1 MPNERPA
8 DFILRCI
15 ELRGKLILTFKT
27 SGEIEHD
34 QILVSGVFLRSVES
48 GLENNLNLQ
57 EIRPVLRSQGVTDED
72 ILSATKRTAA
82 EERDRARNFSKRLS
96 KVNSVIGNPTDSEF
110 DYSDLGKSKCGQ
122 ESSKVI
128 SELTKALSAVTE
140 QLAALRKDV

>member
-48 GLENNLNLQ
+48 GLESNLNLQ
-57 EIRPVLRSQGVTDED
+57 EIIPVLRSQGVTDED

-96 KVNSVIGNPTDSEF
+96 
-110 DYSDLGKSKCGQ
+110 
-122 ESSKVI
+122 
-128 SELTKALSAVTE
+128 
-140 QLAALRKDV
+140 